1 MSYCKY
7 IAFSALC
14 ALLLFSSFRNEH
26 ERYGE
31 TIITQRGDEITFSK
45 PKEREVMVGK
55 SKIKRSVTTEPPVPI
70 LLNGKRIHQFKDD
83 PDNDRLRELDA
94 FKEAANDYR
103 MFQKMIDSAIAKEMA
118 HLQTGYYKYELTN
131 MVVDE
136 KGYIAYYETKG
147 IFRHNPATNPFTKP
161 ATFPVNPTSAYIIN
175 GIIAKQANRMRYT
188 PLVMNGFPTPYLS
201 SFQYGFEQKN

>member
-1 MSYCKY
+1 MNCCKY
-7 IAFSALC
+7 IALSALC

-45 PKEREVMVGK
+45 PKEREVVVGK

-118 HLQTGYYKYELTN
+118 HLPVGYYKYELTN

-136 KGYIAYYETKG
+136 RGYIAYYETVG
-147 IFRHNPATNPFTKP
+147 IRQYL
-161 ATFPVNPTSAYIIN
+161 PTSHPFN
-175 GIIAKQANRMRYT
+175 KDNQWYT
-188 PLVMNGFPTPYLS
+188 NVLS
-201 SFQYGFEQKN
+201 FFISIRF